1 MLALDVRVHM
11 NGSHMSSLMPPG
23 DDEFDRGPRTP
34 PQSDSPSGY
43 NRDFAR
49 AEDDRG
55 SYGLTSAAYWVV
67 RGVQELFRLARG
79 K

>member
-1 MLALDVRVHM
+1 MVAPGGCYAYEWVRVS
-11 NGSHMSSLMPPG
+11 GLMPPG

-43 NRDFAR
+43 DRDFAR
-49 AEDDRG
+49 AEQDRV
-55 SYGLTSAAYWVV
+55 SYGLTSAAYWIV
-67 RGVQELFRLARG
+67 RGVQELFRLVRR